1 MGPCLEVRLTQR
13 QLGRSWDGSTAHLRA
28 GRLQEFGGDL
38 LRLGADAP
46 HRIPA
51 RQNGVFP
58 SSQSSPLF
66 CIEKV
71 WRIVGVWVNPPEWAA
86 VLRQREGAVTGP
98 HAALTAAL
106 PRLRQS
112 AHSHSQRH
120 DHGLRSAG
128 RGHRQGADELC
139 EVPPAPAVPDPPVP
153 DRQEGA
159 GRFFVRL
166 IADNYATHKQAKVKA
181 MAGDPTEMKLGPPVS
196 KCSASSVCW
205 TGKGNTN

>member
-1 MGPCLEVRLTQR
+1 M
-13 QLGRSWDGSTAHLRA
+13 
-28 GRLQEFGGDL
+28 
-38 LRLGADAP
+38 GADAP

-58 SSQSSPLF
+58 SSQSRPLF

-71 WRIVGVWVNPPEWAA
+71 RRIVGVWVNPPERAA
-86 VLRQREGAVTGP
+86 VLRRREGAVTGP

-106 PRLRQS
+106 PRLHQS
-112 AHSHSQRH
+112 VHSHPQRH

-128 RGHRQGADELC
+128 RGHRQGAGELG

-153 DRQEGA
+153 DRQENA
-159 GRFFVRL
+159 ARFVVHL
-166 IADNYATHKQAKVKA
+166 ITDNYATHKPAKVKA
-181 MAGDPTEMKLGPPVS
+181 MPGGPTEMKLGPPVS
-196 KCSASSVCW
+196 KCSAWSVCR